1 MIRESPHGSMAAGRL
16 GFFCRWGMWDW
27 FRQPEQGASRP
38 VRPAQKDDGSKTTQS
53 FPSRLVRIRA
63 SVNCAVSCMHEM
75 RNRGTSASLLRLHDP
90 RAESR
95 LCSSL
100 LGGCTETKRHIP
112 VSNPHDRHAQL
123 SGCWGA

>member
-1 MIRESPHGSMAAGRL
+1 MVPWLRDGLVFSVVGGCGIGSGNQSRALVDQSGRHK
-16 GFFCRWGMWDW
+16 
-27 FRQPEQGASRP
+27 
-38 VRPAQKDDGSKTTQS
+38 KDDGSKTTQS